1 MSLEIVLDL
10 LLFCL
15 YICYFALNFLVLRGI
30 KNLILA
36 QRSTSAEKP
45 HISVVV
51 AARNE
56 ESNIG
61 RCIQSLVNQ
70 NYPVN
75 LLEIVVADDRST
87 DGTASIVRNYQQRY
101 SFVKLVTVKS
111 VPSDMP
117 PKKNALNEAIKASAF
132 EILAFTDADCK
143 ASPDWLL
150 SLAKEFLPEVG
161 CVAGYSPL
169 EQSFPPAFLARWAD
183 FFLRYI
189 EIKNSVQASAAIGLH
204 NAYLCTGRNF
214 AYRKSVFHDVG
225 GYEKI
230 KHSVSGDDDLFIQLI
245 QRETA
250 WKIRYMTSKDSIV
263 ETLPPP
269 SFGSFIRQQRRHFS
283 AAAYYP
289 LRMKIVFGLVHSFN
303 ALAVLFLL
311 IDPVIGAA
319 ALTAKFIIDSLIFY
333 KGSAIFG
340 DSRLRRS
347 VVPLELVSV
356 IYNSCIGPLGFVGSI
371 NWKGS
376 KS

>member
-10 LLFCL
+10 LLCCL
-15 YICYFALNFLVLRGI
+15 FVCYVILNSLVLRGL

-36 QRSTSAEKP
+36 QRSTSEQKP
-45 HISVVV
+45 QISVIV

-61 RCIQSLVNQ
+61 RCLQSLVTQ
-70 NYPVN
+70 NYPISN
-75 LLEIVVADDRST
+75 FEIVVADDRST
-87 DGTASIVRNYQQRY
+87 DGTASIVKNYQQRY
-101 SFVKLVTVKS
+101 PFVKLVTVKS
-111 VPSDMP
+111 VASAMP
-117 PKKNALNEAIKASAF
+117 PKKNALNEAINASSF
-132 EILAFTDADCK
+132 DILAFTDADCTV
-143 ASPDWLL
+143 SPDWLS
-150 SLAKEFLPEVG
+150 SLAREFPPEVG

-169 EQSFPPAFLARWAD
+169 EQSFPPTFLARWAD

-189 EIKNSVQASAAIGLH
+189 EIKNSVQAAAGIGLH

-214 AYRKSVFHDVG
+214 AYRKSVFREVG
-225 GYEKI
+225 GYERI

-245 QRETA
+245 QRETR
-250 WKIRYMTSKDSIV
+250 WKIRYMMSRESIV

-269 SFGSFIRQQRRHFS
+269 SFASFIRQQRRHFS

-289 LRMKIVFGLVHSFN
+289 RRMKIVFGLIHSYN

-311 IDPVIGAA
+311 IVPWIGVA
-319 ALTAKFIIDSLIFY
+319 ALAAKFIIDSMIFY

-347 VVPLELVSV
+347 VIPLELASIV
-356 IYNSCIGPLGFVGSI
+356 YNSCIGPLGFVGSI
-371 NWKGS
+371 SWKGN